1 MFLKILSDISFFLV
15 EIETNIKIN
24 ADLPRNCTTLKY
36 QRSNEKL
43 DIVYFLILF
52 TLSLTKKILRE
63 TVLDVIISDTPAYS
77 RMNNLFRVF
86 KIIYD
91 YVI

>member
-1 MFLKILSDISFFLV
+1 MFLKFLSDSFFLV

-24 ADLPRNCTTLKY
+24 ADLPRNYTTLY
-36 QRSNEKL
+36 YGTNEKL
-43 DIVYFLILF
+43 DIVNFLILF
-52 TLSLTKKILRE
+52 TLSLTKQKILRE
-63 TVLDVIISDTPAYS
+63 TVLDVIVSDTSAYS
-77 RMNNLFRVF
+77 RMNNLSRVF